1 MNANT
6 PAREGLPELPEAVS
20 WEYRYRY
27 TLPNGGK
34 CDWRRVSQDEAQR
47 HAEHGSGA
55 YEARDLYTAAQMHKF
70 REEGIAAALSQPTQG
85 GGEVPQDAVLWAL
98 GTRVPEEVRARYGYP
113 VHYTVADYM
122 AGDTDENMLVM
133 RTVLES
139 VAGQFPAS
147 AALPHPQPV
156 KVYACDYCGC
166 DYTDATYC
174 CHRRRDYMAAHG
186 QREATPPPP
195 SDAAQGVQAVRVD
208 ELIEVA
214 KAAAMKIQHNKEP
227 WFPMTDRRLKA
238 ALLVALRAHKGEGNG

>member
-1 MNANT
+1 MTANT
-6 PAREGLPELPEAVS
+6 PAREGMPELPADVKWLLESIVQYGS
-20 WEYRYRY
+20 D
-27 TLPNGGK
+27 TLREGTSDRTFYVEGVREMK
-34 CDWRRVSQDEAQR
+34 RRAQ
-47 HAEHGSGA
+47 
-55 YEARDLYTAAQMHKF
+55 F
-70 REEGIAAALSQPTQG
+70 ALDALASQPAQG

>member
-1 MNANT
+1 MNN
-6 PAREGLPELPEAVS
+6 PREGLPESVVIPRELIEQAIRYMAPEGLEVGD
-20 WEYRYRY
+20 
-27 TLPNGGK
+27 NM
-34 CDWRRVSQDEAQR
+34 RRHVA
-47 HAEHGSGA
+47 AE
-55 YEARDLYTAAQMHKF
+55 LL
-70 REEGIAAALSQPTQG
+70 AALSQPAQG

-147 AALPHPQPV
+147 AALPHPQPE
-156 KVYACDYCGC
+156 KGC
-166 DYTDATYC
+166 KRVGYTISDASGMGADEMRYIEVPESYDEADVREEILNGPETWA
-174 CHRRRDYMAAHG
+174 RDMPESARGPHIYMN
-186 QREATPPPP
+186 ATPPPP